1 MIQIT
6 LDKFKEMCS
15 SAVGYIDKIYLHWT
29 GVGYDSINHP
39 DYHVV
44 IGKNGEIYVP
54 DYDLTIKRS
63 HTYMRNSRSIGIAL
77 ACCNTD
83 SISENNLGAEPP
95 TEAQLNILAQVV
107 AIACINIGIPLD
119 IQHVMTHAEAADN
132 KDGLDLY
139 YNDYTGYPNNT
150 YGPDSNVDRWDLLVL
165 REGEER
171 WSGGDQ
177 IRGNA
182 RFYAHEWGCTYI

>member
-6 LDKFKEMCS
+6 LEDFKKMCS
-15 SAVGYIDKIYLHWT
+15 NAVGYIDKVYCHWT

-39 DYHVV
+39 SYHVV
-44 IGKNGEIYVP
+44 IGKNGELYVP
-54 DYDLTIKRS
+54 AYDLTIKRD
-63 HTYMRNSRSIGIAL
+63 HTYMRNSHAIGIAL
-77 ACCNTD
+77 ACCGDD
-83 SISENNLGAEPP
+83 SIGENNLGAEPP
-95 TEAQLNILAQVV
+95 TKEQLNALAQVV
-107 AIACINIGIPLD
+107 AVACINIGIPLD

-150 YGPDSNVDRWDLLVL
+150 YGPDSNVQRWDLLVL
-165 REGEER
+165 HAGDER
-171 WSGGDQ
+171 WSGGDN

-182 RFYAHEWGCTYI
+182 RFYAHDWGCTYI

>member
-1 MIQIT
+1 M
-6 LDKFKEMCS
+6 
-15 SAVGYIDKIYLHWT
+15 
-29 GVGYDSINHP
+29 
-39 DYHVV
+39 
-44 IGKNGEIYVP
+44 
-54 DYDLTIKRS
+54 
-63 HTYMRNSRSIGIAL
+63 
-77 ACCNTD
+77 
-83 SISENNLGAEPP
+83 
-95 TEAQLNILAQVV
+95 LAQVV
-107 AIACINIGIPLD
+107 AVACINIGIPLD

-165 REGEER
+165 RAGEER

-182 RFYAHEWGCTYI
+182 RFYAHKWGCTYI